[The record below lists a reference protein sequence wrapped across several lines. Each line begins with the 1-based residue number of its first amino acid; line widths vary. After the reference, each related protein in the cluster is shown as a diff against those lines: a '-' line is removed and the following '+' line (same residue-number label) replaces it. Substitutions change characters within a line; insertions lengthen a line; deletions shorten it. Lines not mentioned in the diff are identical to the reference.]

1 VAIYLTQKELGE
13 LAGKSDRQLRNI
25 DNTLE
30 PEKKLLVKEDGG
42 TKYDAALFVQRWVN
56 YQVDKVT
63 QGMKDLDAV
72 KARHEIVKTEKTTLE
87 VQKMRGELI
96 DVHDLRKAW
105 GDVANTVMQG
115 MIHLPSTIA
124 PMVQGL
130 DNVEVIGSIIDAEI
144 RRVLNHIA
152 ETPLPSY
159 AADIV
164 ETAEEEEGEETGD

>member
-1 VAIYLTQKELGE
+1 MGVYLMQKELAE
-13 LAGKSDRQLRNI
+13 LVGKTDRQIRNI
-25 DNTLE
+25 DRDQDDGR
-30 PEKKLLVKEDGG
+30 KLLVKGEDG
-42 TKYDAALFVQRWVN
+42 KYDAAVFVQRWVSL
-56 YQVDKVT
+56 QVERIT
-63 QGMKDLDAV
+63 EGMEDLDAV

-87 VQKMRGELI
+87 VQRMRGELI

-144 RRVLNHIA
+144 RRVLNAIA
-152 ETPLPSY
+152 KTPLPDY
-159 AADIV
+159 AAGAE
-164 ETAEEEEGEETGD
+164 ETPEAEEEIGCG

>member
-1 VAIYLTQKELGE
+1 MAIYLTQKELGE
-13 LAGKSDRQLRNI
+13 LAGKTDRQLRNI
-25 DNTLE
+25 DNALE

-159 AADIV
+159 AADIA

>member
-1 VAIYLTQKELGE
+1 MAIYLTQKELGE

-25 DNTLE
+25 DHTLE

-164 ETAEEEEGEETGD
+164 EAAEEEEGEETGE

>member
-1 VAIYLTQKELGE
+1 MGVYLMQKELAE
-13 LAGKSDRQLRNI
+13 LVGKTDRQIRNI
-25 DNTLE
+25 DRDQDDGR
-30 PEKKLLVKEDGG
+30 KLLVKGEDG
-42 TKYDAALFVQRWVN
+42 KYDAAVFVQRWVSL
-56 YQVDKVT
+56 QVERIT
-63 QGMKDLDAV
+63 EGMEDLDAV

-87 VQKMRGELI
+87 VQRMRGELI

-144 RRVLNHIA
+144 RRVLNAIA
-152 ETPLPSY
+152 KTPLPDY
-159 AADIV
+159 AAG
-164 ETAEEEEGEETGD
+164 AEEAPETEDGGI

>member
-1 VAIYLTQKELGE
+1 MAIYLTQKELGE

-30 PEKKLLVKEDGG
+30 PEKKLLIKEDGG

-164 ETAEEEEGEETGD
+164 ETTEEEEGETGE